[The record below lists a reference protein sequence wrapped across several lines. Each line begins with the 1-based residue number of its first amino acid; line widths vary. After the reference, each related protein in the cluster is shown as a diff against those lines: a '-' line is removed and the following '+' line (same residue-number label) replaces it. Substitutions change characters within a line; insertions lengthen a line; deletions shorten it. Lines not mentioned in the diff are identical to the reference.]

1 MDALSKTLA
10 KVQHKKQR
18 DRTAGRRPQRA
29 HLEAGRLENQS
40 IGTRVEAVNRGLK
53 DSLRP
58 NDWSNWASFWQGVQ
72 IWYPCENVL
81 GEIAFRLVELQ

>member
-1 MDALSKTLA
+1 MSQAQCSAAL
-10 KVQHKKQR
+10 
-18 DRTAGRRPQRA
+18 RA
-29 HLEAGRLENQS
+29 PLVILEVRLENQS

-58 NDWSNWASFWQGVQ
+58 NDWYNWASFWQGVH

-81 GEIAFRLVELQ
+81 REIAFRLVELQ

>member
-1 MDALSKTLA
+1 MFPSILEW
-10 KVQHKKQR
+10 R
-18 DRTAGRRPQRA
+18 RRRPAVNIDDRCA
-29 HLEAGRLENQS
+29 CVRGRLENQS

-58 NDWSNWASFWQGVQ
+58 NDWYNWASFWQGVH
-72 IWYPCENVL
+72 IWYPCENVF